1 MACILGIGPA
11 RAAAA
16 ILAFWGSFATIG
28 CSTDVD
34 YLRAGNKPSGVG
46 GGDAAQGGSGGSGG
60 DDAGGDDGLDV
71 GPTAE
76 EAADAGADLDAPAEA
91 GPDAPT
97 RVPTGI
103 ALGLPHQ
110 TSMVMPSTGGSTYT
124 DVCSSNEV
132 IIGVIGTVDAPGGA
146 TYVRSLEV
154 VCGSLTVTGK
164 DPFQVTTVVTRI
176 LMRRGDTPGTLV
188 QSGTCPKDQVVVG
201 FDARVAT
208 YIEGIVFRC
217 APLAI
222 SGTPGAYT
230 LTVGM
235 STPVAPIGSMNGSG
249 PITVGCANGAVAT
262 GTILR
267 AGTAIDAFA
276 LACSTADLTFSP

>member
-1 MACILGIGPA
+1 L
-11 RAAAA
+11 
-16 ILAFWGSFATIG
+16 FATIG

-34 YLRAGNKPSGVG
+34 YLRAGNKTSGVG

-60 DDAGGDDGLDV
+60 DDASGDDWLDV

-76 EAADAGADLDAPAEA
+76 EFADAGGDLDAPAETA
-91 GPDAPT
+91 PDAPT

-103 ALGLPHQ
+103 ALGLPHPS
-110 TSMVMPSTGGSTYT
+110 SMVMPSSGGSSYT
-124 DVCSSNEV
+124 DLCPSNEV
-132 IIGVIGTVDAPGGA
+132 IIGVIGTMDAPGTTGL

-164 DPFQVTTVVTRI
+164 DPFQVTTVVTRT
-176 LMRRGDTPGTLV
+176 LTRRGDTPGTVV
-188 QSGTCPKDQVVVG
+188 QSGICPKDQVVVG

-217 APLAI
+217 APLTI

-249 PITVGCANGAVAT
+249 PITVSCANGAVAT